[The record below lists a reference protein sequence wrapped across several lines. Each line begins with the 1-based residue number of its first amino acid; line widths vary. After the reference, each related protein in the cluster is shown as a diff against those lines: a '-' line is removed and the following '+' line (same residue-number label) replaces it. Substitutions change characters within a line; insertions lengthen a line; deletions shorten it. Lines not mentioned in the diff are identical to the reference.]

1 MDQIVIG
8 WREWVGLPDLGV
20 PIIAAKV
27 DSGAKSSSIDVSQV
41 EPYTTDDGEARVR
54 FRVHPER
61 PVTIDADA
69 PVADIRNVRNPG
81 RGGREEERI
90 VILTDLEIAGSR
102 WPIEVTL
109 ARRTRMQYRML
120 LGREAIAG
128 MCLIDPNSS
137 YLLGGPR

>member
-1 MDQIVIG
+1 MDHIVIG

-20 PIIAAKV
+20 GVIAAKV
-27 DSGAKSSSIDVSQV
+27 DSGAKSSSIDVSNV
-41 EPYTTDDGEARVR
+41 APYVTDSGEHRVR

-61 PVTIDADA
+61 KVAIDADA
-69 PVADIRNVRNPG
+69 PVADVRNIRNPG
-81 RGGREEERI
+81 RGGREEERY
-90 VILTDLEIAGSR
+90 VIRTDLAIAGAR

-128 MCLIDPNSS
+128 VCLIDPNSS